1 MSAILPY
8 LVYIAMGA
16 TVIVLIAGVL
26 SMLRGGA
33 VNKTY
38 GNKLMRARI
47 LFQLAA
53 VALLGVLFLV
63 GR

>member
-1 MSAILPY
+1 MTSVLPY

-16 TVIVLIAGVL
+16 TVVVLIVGVIA
-26 SMLRGGA
+26 MLKGGEF
-33 VNKTY
+33 NKKY

-47 LFQLAA
+47 AFQLAA
-53 VALLGVLFLV
+53 VLLLLTLFLA

>member
-1 MSAILPY
+1 
-8 LVYIAMGA
+8 MGA
-16 TVIVLIAGVL
+16 TVIVLIVGVL
-26 SMLRGGA
+26 SMLKGGEI
-33 VNKTY
+33 NQKY

-53 VALLGVLFLV
+53 VLLLGALFLV

>member
-8 LVYIAMGA
+8 LVYVAMGA
-16 TVIVLIAGVL
+16 TVIVLIVGVL
-26 SMLRGGA
+26 SMLKGGEI
-33 VNKTY
+33 NQKY

-53 VALLGVLFLV
+53 VLLLGALFLV